1 MNSFAV
7 GPLTTPIASEGECQ
21 VGWKKRGSFCY
32 FFEMEKSASWINAH
46 YECRRKHTSASLT
59 TVEDIVESKWIL
71 GMTSEIKAENIR
83 SYGSFQPWIGLYR
96 SRIGKVVSHIHF
108 IFYV

>member
-1 MNSFAV
+1 M
-7 GPLTTPIASEGECQ
+7 
-21 VGWKKRGSFCY
+21 GWKKRGSFCY

-71 GMTSEIKAENIR
+71 DMTSEIKAENIR